1 MTPSWTSKTVPEA
14 SRKTRKPAAETE
26 NYPLQPHRTGKYRIK
41 STFFR
46 SLLDAASTF
55 LDMLTPLC
63 PLRNSQRHSFG
74 DVSRAFA
81 LFYLRSVAPDSKHVD
96 KVNGKLADGVT
107 TALS

>member
-1 MTPSWTSKTVPEA
+1 MTAPETNA
-14 SRKTRKPAAETE
+14 TGLLRQET
-26 NYPLQPHRTGKYRIK
+26 GA
-41 STFFR
+41 
-46 SLLDAASTF
+46 LDAASTF